1 MAATSPTPRARR
13 LAPDDR
19 REQLIDATVAA
30 VASAGYS
37 GLTLDEVAERSG
49 VTRSLIY
56 HYFPRG
62 RQDLFIAAVDRAGN
76 ELTENWVVDSD
87 TPIEERLAANFAR
100 FFAHALEP
108 SAIWLVHRQA
118 SVAGDPEVDEV
129 FEHYRAIVVSAVAL
143 ESLRHRGSAGCRPRR
158 PARLSL
164 LRRELPRRVARARP
178 RPRGPVPDAR
188 RVIARRGRFPAVAQR
203 RLTAAPIRSL
213 VISPRAGVSSS
224 STASQRAARDCVSMT
239 TVTVGTRRRS
249 DRNRSPCG

>member
-1 MAATSPTPRARR
+1 MPAESEKQQARREISAAAPAPRARR
-13 LAPDDR
+13 LDPDAR

-62 RQDLFIAAVDRAGN
+62 RQDLFIAAVDRAGH

-143 ESLRHRGSAGCRPRR
+143 NHFGTEDPPPAVCAGLRAYLAFAESALDEWREQDLDPEDLYPMLAG
-158 PARLSL
+158 SL
-164 LRRELPRRVARARP
+164 L
-178 RPRGPVPDAR
+178 
-188 RVIARRGRFPAVAQR
+188 AVVD
-203 RLTAAPIRSL
+203 SL
-213 VISPRAGVSSS
+213 WSL
-224 STASQRAARDCVSMT
+224 
-239 TVTVGTRRRS
+239 S
-249 DRNRSPCG
+249 DG

>member
-143 ESLRHRGSAGCRPRR
+143 NHFGTEDPPVAVRAGLRAYLSFAESSLDEWREHDLDPEDLYPMLAGSLLAVVDSL
-158 PARLSL
+158 LSL
-164 LRRELPRRVARARP
+164 
-178 RPRGPVPDAR
+178 
-188 RVIARRGRFPAVAQR
+188 
-203 RLTAAPIRSL
+203 
-213 VISPRAGVSSS
+213 
-224 STASQRAARDCVSMT
+224 
-239 TVTVGTRRRS
+239 S
-249 DRNRSPCG
+249 DG